1 MYWQKKDDF
10 FGEKMMIFMEK
21 IEIRLRNQN
30 LKKKKS
36 PVALIKD
43 NRFFFK
49 RFTGGSGVRRAAPAS
64 RRKKLFYCRVWLAV
78 STGGTP
84 YGER

>member
-1 MYWQKKDDF
+1 
-10 FGEKMMIFMEK
+10 MEK

-43 NRFFFK
+43 NRFFF
-49 RFTGGSGVRRAAPAS
+49 
-64 RRKKLFYCRVWLAV
+64 
-78 STGGTP
+78 
-84 YGER
+84 